1 VRRLL
6 PFAILGACLAV
17 GVLPALA
24 TDGSVGIRDFAFTPS
39 KVAVTPGG
47 IVSWAAEPGYSTY
60 MHSVHF
66 DDQAAA
72 LGPASSDFSASRTF
86 DQQGTYTYHC
96 DVHPTLMRGTVYV
109 NATGTV
115 PTPSPTPSPSAS
127 PTPSG
132 QPSTSPSPS
141 PGGGGSGGGGS
152 AGSTT
157 APVTSF
163 RVTAA
168 SGRRGVFLT
177 FRLGAGATVR
187 VRGTLRRGARRVR
200 RVTLLARPGRHRLKL
215 PGRRLAPGRYKLT
228 LKAGDLTRTVRF
240 RVRR

>member
-1 VRRLL
+1 MRRLL
-6 PFAILGACLAV
+6 PFGLLGACLAV

-24 TDGSVGIRDFAFTPS
+24 TDRSVSIRDFAFTPS
-39 KVAVTPGG
+39 NVAVTPGG
-47 IVSWAAEPGYSTY
+47 TVSWATELGSS
-60 MHSVHF
+60 MHNVHF
-66 DDQAAA
+66 DDQATAF
-72 LGPASSDFSASRTF
+72 GPASSDFSASRTF
-86 DQQGTYTYHC
+86 DQEETYTYHC
-96 DVHPTLMRGTVYV
+96 DVHPLMRGTVYV

-115 PTPSPTPSPSAS
+115 PTPSTTPSSTPSPSAS

-132 QPSTSPSPS
+132 QPPTSPSPS
-141 PGGGGSGGGGS
+141 PGGGGGGS

-177 FRLGAGATVR
+177 LRLGAGAAAR

-215 PGRRLAPGRYKLT
+215 PGRRLAPGHYKLT